1 MIVCPQQPVWLRTY
15 YKIQKTNQLFNIL
28 CFERSCIFLFR
39 QMWKMKIWIE
49 LLSWLISVSS
59 VCLWLTKPKNPHC
72 LGTTTPPPTTATTML
87 NNLSVLYANW
97 TLTNWC
103 CTMLKIH
110 YDIHLEVRGTSVLQL
125 DPFTLL
131 KDPPAI
137 QAIWS
142 DIRVNV
148 SLLLQHQR
156 NSFSSFPPVFL
167 LRSARTSDS
176 SRFCSGEQGALIPCP
191 RGWWSHGVMNLLW
204 SQIDCVPI

>member
-1 MIVCPQQPVWLRTY
+1 MIKAKKQWLFAHNNLFGCVHIIRY
-15 YKIQKTNQLFNIL
+15 RKPTNFSIFHVLKDFA
-28 CFERSCIFLFR
+28 SFLFR
-39 QMWKMKIWIE
+39 QMWKIKIWIE

-59 VCLWLTKPKNPHC
+59 VCLWLTKSKNPHC

-125 DPFTLL
+125 DPFTL

-142 DIRVNV
+142 HIRVNV
-148 SLLLQHQR
+148 SVSITAAASMQQR
-156 NSFSSFPPVFL
+156 LFFSSSFPP
-167 LRSARTSDS
+167 
-176 SRFCSGEQGALIPCP
+176 
-191 RGWWSHGVMNLLW
+191 
-204 SQIDCVPI
+204 

>member
-1 MIVCPQQPVWLRTY
+1 
-15 YKIQKTNQLFNIL
+15 
-28 CFERSCIFLFR
+28 
-39 QMWKMKIWIE
+39 MKIWIE

-59 VCLWLTKPKNPHC
+59 VCLWLTKSKNPHC

-97 TLTNWC
+97 TLANWC
-103 CTMLKIH
+103 CAMLKIH

-125 DPFTLL
+125 DPFTL

-148 SLLLQHQR
+148 NCCSINATASLLFLQFSSLGPQGLLVQVVSVPKIE
-156 NSFSSFPPVFL
+156 NSFFFSSVLPPPL
-167 LRSARTSDS
+167 LPKPNNILHSRTW
-176 SRFCSGEQGALIPCP
+176 L
-191 RGWWSHGVMNLLW
+191 
-204 SQIDCVPI
+204 